1 MAYEFPYDA
10 ILRINGLI
18 SRGVKAAE
26 VDDRGHLLLTL
37 TDNTVADLGSVKGP
51 QGDRGFVFTPSV
63 DDDGDISWTNNG
75 GLTNPTTKNI
85 RGPRGFKFTPEVS
98 DDGNLSW
105 SNDGGLQNP
114 ATKNIRGPRGFRFT
128 PEVSD
133 GGDLSWSNDGGLQN
147 PATKNI
153 RGPQGERG
161 FVFTPSVDDSG
172 DLSWENNGGLQNPET
187 KNIRGPRGFRFTP
200 SVDNSGNLSWT
211 NDGGLQNPATKNIRG
226 PQGERGFV
234 FTPSVDDDGD
244 LSWTNNGGLQNP
256 ATKNIRGPQGGKGAP
271 GYSPT
276 VAVSK
281 VGKVTT
287 ITITDENGDHVF
299 KVNDGQDGEGSG
311 DMHTTTYD
319 PTGKA
324 QDIFAYADAKLDPT
338 GDGSNVT
345 AKFTAASSRTNIAT
359 GEKLSTIFGK
369 IAKWLADLKAVAFSG
384 SYTDLTDKPDIP
396 ASAEDVGAVGTTG
409 DGSNVTAA
417 FTAASSRVNIAT
429 GEKLS
434 AIFGKIAKWLADL
447 KAVAFSGSYTDL
459 TDKPDIPS
467 SAEDVG
473 AVGTTGDGSNVTA
486 NFTKA
491 TSRTDIASGEKL
503 STIFGKIAKWL
514 ADLGSLAFKSSVAKS
529 DLASGVQASLD
540 KADSAL
546 QSAPVTSVNGQTGE
560 VTVSV
565 PAASTTTPLMDGT
578 ASYGS
583 GTTFA
588 RGNHRHPTDTT
599 RVPTNRT
606 INGKSL
612 ASNITLG
619 VMYSATLTASNWT
632 TSGAWKT
639 QVVSV
644 TGLKATYN
652 AAPFVDV
659 TLTGTDATG
668 DAELAAAWLGISE
681 TLIADTAANSITVKF
696 PATVD
701 TPTANIP
708 ITITTYD

>member
-1 MAYEFPYDA
+1 MAYEFPPEA
-10 ILRINGLI
+10 VLRLNGYI

-75 GLTNPTTKNI
+75 GLTNPTKKNI

-128 PEVSD
+128 PSVND
-133 GGDLSWSNDGGLQN
+133 DGDLSWSNDGGLQN

-161 FVFTPSVDDSG
+161 FVFTPSVDDDG

-234 FTPSVDDDGD
+234 FTPSVDDNGNI
-244 LSWTNNGGLQNP
+244 SWTNNGGLTNP
-256 ATKNIRGPQGGKGAP
+256 TTKNIRGPQGGKGDA

-276 VAVSK
+276 VTVSK

-287 ITITDENGDHVF
+287 VTITDEYGDHVF

-324 QDIFAYADAKLDPT
+324 QDIFAYADKKLAPT

-359 GEKLSTIFGK
+359 GEKISVIFGK

-409 DGSNVTAA
+409 DGSNVTAG
-417 FTAASSRVNIAT
+417 FTAASSRTNIAT

-434 AIFGKIAKWLADL
+434 
-447 KAVAFSGSYTDL
+447 V
-459 TDKPDIPS
+459 
-467 SAEDVG
+467 
-473 AVGTTGDGSNVTA
+473 
-486 NFTKA
+486 
-491 TSRTDIASGEKL
+491 
-503 STIFGKIAKWL
+503 IFGKIAKWL
-514 ADLGSLAFKSSVAKS
+514 ADLGSLAFKSKVAKA
-529 DLASGVQASLD
+529 DLAEDVQMSLG

-565 PAASTTTPLMDGT
+565 PAASTTAPKAPGT
-578 ASYGS
+578 ASVGVED
-583 GTTFA
+583 TFA
-588 RGNHRHPTDTT
+588 RGDHVHPSEVFIATYGTT
-599 RVPTNRT
+599 TLEEIEAAYDAGKIVLCQDSALLVPLSSITSAAAIFSSCSQGTVTTLFRWDDSIGWKKKT
-606 INGKSL
+606 KELVPETRKVNGKELS
-612 ASNITLG
+612 SNITLG
-619 VMYSATLTASNWT
+619 VMYSATLAASGWT

-639 QVVSV
+639 QTVSV

-701 TPTANIP
+701 TPTVNIP

>member
-1 MAYEFPYDA
+1 MAYEFPPEA
-10 ILRINGLI
+10 VLRLNGYI

-26 VDDRGHLLLTL
+26 IDGRGHLLLTL
-37 TDNTVADLGSVKGP
+37 TDGTVADLGSAVGP
-51 QGDRGFVFTPSV
+51 QGKQGFTFTPSV
-63 DDDGDISWTNNG
+63 DDSGNVSWTNNG
-75 GLTNPTTKNI
+75 GLENPATKNI

-98 DDGNLSW
+98 DGGDLSW

-114 ATKNIRGPRGFRFT
+114 ETKNIRGARGFKFT

-153 RGPQGERG
+153 RGPRG
-161 FVFTPSVDDSG
+161 FTFTPSVDDSG
-172 DLSWENNGGLQNPET
+172 N
-187 KNIRGPRGFRFTP
+187 
-200 SVDNSGNLSWT
+200 VSWT

-226 PQGERGFV
+226 PEGR
-234 FTPSVDDDGD
+234 T
-244 LSWTNNGGLQNP
+244 
-256 ATKNIRGPQGGKGAP
+256 GAP

-276 VAVSK
+276 VTVSK
-281 VGKVTT
+281 LGKVTT
-287 ITITDENGDHVF
+287 VTITDENGAHVF
-299 KVNDGQDGEGSG
+299 TINDGQDGTGSG
-311 DMHTTTYD
+311 DMHTSTYD
-319 PTGKA
+319 PQGKA
-324 QDIFAYADAKLDPT
+324 QDVFAYADTKLAKA

-345 AKFTAASSRTNIAT
+345 AAFTAASERTNIAT
-359 GEKLSTIFGK
+359 GEKLSAIFGK
-369 IAKWLADLKAVAFSG
+369 IAKWLSDLKAVAFSG
-384 SYTDLTDKPDIP
+384 SYTDLTNKPDIP

-417 FTAASSRVNIAT
+417 FTKASSRTNIAT
-429 GEKLS
+429 
-434 AIFGKIAKWLADL
+434 
-447 KAVAFSGSYTDL
+447 
-459 TDKPDIPS
+459 
-467 SAEDVG
+467 
-473 AVGTTGDGSNVTA
+473 
-486 NFTKA
+486 
-491 TSRTDIASGEKL
+491 GEKL

-514 ADLGSLAFKSSVAKS
+514 ADLGTLAFKSSVAKS
-529 DLASGVQASLD
+529 DLAAGVQASLD
-540 KADSAL
+540 KADTAL
-546 QSAPVTSVNGQTGE
+546 QSAPVTSVNGQTGK

-565 PAASTTTPLMDGT
+565 PDASTTTPLMDGT

-583 GTTFA
+583 GTTYA
-588 RGNHRHPTDTT
+588 RGDHKHPTDTT

-619 VMYSATLTASNWT
+619 VMYSATLTASGWT
-632 TSGAWKT
+632 TSGDWKT
-639 QVVSV
+639 QTVSV

-681 TLIADTAANSITVKF
+681 TLIADTAANSITIKF

-701 TPTANIP
+701 TPTVNIP